1 MSNIHC
7 NIVPKLK
14 IIGSVNGDVEKS
26 IDKDIELAF
35 KIKEDKKK
43 EQCVFEL
50 ATASQNKMKSYKKQ
64 IEDADEITALK
75 LAIKFRKAQQ
85 EYEESEERA
94 KLPEN
99 QLSPNDRGFF

>member
-1 MSNIHC
+1 
-7 NIVPKLK
+7 
-14 IIGSVNGDVEKS
+14 
-26 IDKDIELAF
+26 
-35 KIKEDKKK
+35 
-43 EQCVFEL
+43 
-50 ATASQNKMKSYKKQ
+50 MKSYKKQ

-94 KLPEN
+94 KLTEN